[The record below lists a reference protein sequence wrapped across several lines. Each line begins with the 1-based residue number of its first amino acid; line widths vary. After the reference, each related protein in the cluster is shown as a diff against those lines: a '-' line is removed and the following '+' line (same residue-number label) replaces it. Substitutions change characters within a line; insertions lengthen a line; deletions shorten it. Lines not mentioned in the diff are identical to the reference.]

1 MRKLLLLI
9 CLWVGCLITPQE
21 TKAQDISI
29 LQKSKRR
36 EFLQESFLKVFQNG
50 KLSVSGRKKSF
61 PKFNVKSYP
70 SYHNILYL
78 CIRFRN

>member
-36 EFLQESFLKVFQNG
+36 EFLQEAFL
-50 KLSVSGRKKSF
+50 KSF
-61 PKFNVKSYP
+61 PKRKTF
-70 SYHNILYL
+70 
-78 CIRFRN
+78 CIRQKEKFPEI